1 MRKDRL
7 MNKSV
12 KQAEKETGASPYKK
26 RCGES
31 TLKNPCDTIRSITS
45 AAKRIF

>member
-12 KQAEKETGASPYKK
+12 KQAEKETGASPYEN
-26 RCGES
+26 GNLTEVV
-31 TLKNPCDTIRSITS
+31 
-45 AAKRIF
+45 

>member
-12 KQAEKETGASPYKK
+12 KQAEKETGASPYIK
-26 RCGES
+26 RCGEFRM
-31 TLKNPCDTIRSITS
+31 L
-45 AAKRIF
+45 